1 MYIIIYIIAIFAV
14 EYYNVIFTTQSFEE
28 VPEKLNIISNGD
40 TFLALLMS
48 IRLLYRYVLYKI
60 RFKLP

>member
-28 VPEKLNIISNGD
+28 VPEKLNIISNGH

-48 IRLLYRYVLYKI
+48 IRLLYQYVLYKI